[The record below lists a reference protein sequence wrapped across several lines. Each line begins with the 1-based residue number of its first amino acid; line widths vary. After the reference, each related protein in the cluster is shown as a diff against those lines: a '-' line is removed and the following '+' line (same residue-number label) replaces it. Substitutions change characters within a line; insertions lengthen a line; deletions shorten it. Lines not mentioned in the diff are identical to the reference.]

1 MYNMP
6 KFFNDHGHPI
16 VSYFDNETHILDDS
30 DSENEEITALILLNH
45 LLIKRIIC
53 SFKLSFKF
61 WFQFLINFT
70 ILFF

>member
-30 DSENEEITALILLNH
+30 DSENEAEEIEMAEEEIVED
-45 LLIKRIIC
+45 
-53 SFKLSFKF
+53 FKF
-61 WFQFLINFT
+61 
-70 ILFF
+70 